1 MCTCEV
7 PWSLKCVLS
16 GQKSRVAGVCW
27 SLANPGGLRCLISPN
42 PVSWVPFECLPWR
55 SFPGIVW
62 MYLDLCLVG
71 APQLW
76 PRMPVDCKMHVDSPP
91 PSNFSPQ
98 FMLSSSLFSLAW
110 LSPSGW
116 SLSRKI
122 LDFTGPFRSLP
133 IILSHLLSHFFFFL
147 KIILFKCIMFFK
159 CFYWSIVDLQSCCNF
174 WSIGK

>member
-76 PRMPVDCKMHVDSPP
+76 PRMPFDCKMHVDSPP

-147 KIILFKCIMFFK
+147 KIILF
-159 CFYWSIVDLQSCCNF
+159 
-174 WSIGK
+174 